1 MLGFAH
7 FALVLGQQAVSL
19 PTPHTQVLLAPA
31 APSAPQEPGTP
42 APAALPAQAYL
53 GISVSSGQGGVRID
67 SVTAGSPAE
76 ACGLQSGDLILS
88 LAGRSVQS
96 PDEVVSAVSSRT
108 PGSELA
114 IEVQRDQRR
123 MVLLARLSTLKDR
136 GPASTA
142 PAPARAPRPP
152 QAADFSPEATQESAR
167 EIAREARTRARE
179 SRQSAE
185 RELNRALDGLRGD
198 LQELRELKLDTQGLA
213 FGGQRPMLGV
223 VLEDHEEGGARIDS
237 VVDGSGAERAGL
249 EPGDRVIAVDGAA
262 VVTAEELRAAI
273 RGGQVGDRLRLEV
286 QRGASMLQIE
296 AELGAASGAVLA
308 PATAGQALEQE
319 IELEF
324 GQPAEGFWSFS
335 RPPAGM
341 GEAEE
346 QAEDRSED
354 RSEDWAESLA
364 EELEREAE
372 VWAERWQEEMERF
385 SAEFESSLERWQDE
399 FDAWFEEFQG
409 QLEARLE
416 GRASGRSRP
425 APRPPRLERHT
436 FAWPQGGVR
445 APGLELPLEAV
456 PGQAW
461 RQEIRIG
468 SDGRPEVQV
477 WSGRIGADGQ
487 LEWES
492 RPDSKIEMGQRRI
505 RLLAPGSAPGGHSGH
520 GADPERAALEAEI
533 RALRAELEALR
544 AERRAQGGR

>member
-7 FALVLGQQAVSL
+7 FALVLGQQAISL
-19 PTPHTQVLLAPA
+19 PTPHAQVLLAPA
-31 APSAPQEPGTP
+31 APSAPQEPIKP
-42 APAALPAQAYL
+42 ALAPAAAPGQAYL

-76 ACGLQSGDLILS
+76 ACGLEPGDVILS
-88 LAGRSVQS
+88 LAGRNVQS
-96 PDEVVSAVSSRT
+96 PDEVVAAVSARA

-114 IEVQRDQRR
+114 IEVQREGRR

-136 GPASTA
+136 SPASTA

-167 EIAREARTRARE
+167 EIAREARARARE

-185 RELNRALDGLRGD
+185 RELNRALAGLGGD
-198 LQELRELKLDTQGLA
+198 LQELRELQLDPQGLA
-213 FGGQRPMLGV
+213 FGEQRPMLGV

-237 VVDGSGAERAGL
+237 VVEDSGAERAGL

-273 RGGQVGDRLRLEV
+273 RSGQVGDRLRLEV
-286 QRGASMLQIE
+286 QRGANLLQID
-296 AELGAASGAVLA
+296 AELGAASGAALA
-308 PATAGQALEQE
+308 PATAGQALERE

-335 RPPAGM
+335 LPPEGM

-346 QAEDRSED
+346 QDED

-385 SAEFESSLERWQDE
+385 SSEFESSLERWQDE

-445 APGLELPLEAV
+445 APGLELPSEAV

-492 RPDSKIEMGQRRI
+492 RPDSKVEMGQRRI
-505 RLLAPGSAPGGHSGH
+505 RLLAPGSAPGSHSGH